1 MTETGTGTGTLAVPA
16 TLLRHDPWTGT
27 LLGLVGR
34 LSVGELT
41 LILPGGALH
50 RVTGATRGP
59 AAELHLHDRAAAR
72 ALLSGGALGFA
83 DAYVDGQWS
92 SPDLPTLLHLAALNE
107 GALAS
112 TWNGGW
118 IGRAVARLQH
128 LLRANTKAGSRR
140 NISYHY
146 DMGNAFYQLWLD
158 PGMTY
163 SSALYTA
170 PGMSLEDAQDVK
182 LARVAD
188 LLGIAPGHRVL
199 EIGCGWGGMAEH
211 LTRRHGA
218 HVTGL
223 TLSTEQLLWAKRRLR
238 DTDADM
244 RLQDYR
250 DVTGTYDRIV
260 SIEMVEAVGEANW
273 PRYFATLRD
282 RLKPG
287 GNAVVQSITIADDRF
302 EAYRRSADFIQ
313 KHIFPGGMLP
323 SPAALRAQAER
334 AGLRVAH
341 MEPFGL
347 SYALTCAEWR
357 RRFLD
362 AWPKIAALGFDT
374 RFKRLWDYYLAY
386 CEAGFRAGTVDV
398 SLWVLEKP

>member
-1 MTETGTGTGTLAVPA
+1 MSEPGTLAVSSATPRRGLDA
-16 TLLRHDPWTGT
+16 WTRTLLS
-27 LLGLVGR
+27 LIGR

-41 LILPGGALH
+41 IVLPGGALH

-59 AAELHLHDRAAAR
+59 AAELHLHDRGAAR
-72 ALLSGGALGFA
+72 AFLSGGALGFA
-83 DAYVDGQWS
+83 EAYVDGQWS

-107 GALAS
+107 DALAG

-118 IGRAVARLQH
+118 MSRAVARVQH

-146 DMGNAFYQLWLD
+146 DMGNAFYSLWLD

-182 LARVAD
+182 LGRVAD
-188 LLGIAPGHRVL
+188 LLEVAPGHRVL

-223 TLSTEQLLWAKRRLR
+223 TLSTEQLAWAKRRLS

-282 RLKPG
+282 RLKSG
-287 GNAVVQSITIADDRF
+287 GSAVVQSITIADDRF

-362 AWPKIAALGFDT
+362 AWPEIAALGFDA

-398 SLWVLEKP
+398 SLWVFEKP